1 MPDVNREIKIVI
13 YTLNDCPYC
22 TLAKDLL
29 KKKGASFEERNISDS
44 EELEKEMSERTGR
57 NTLPQ
62 IFIGEKHVG
71 GFDDLNALDKK
82 GELDRLLGIKGE
94 KKLEKWTRLLII
106 GSGPAGL
113 TSAIYAAR
121 ADLEPLVLSGRQP
134 GGQLTTT
141 TEVENYPGFVAGIM
155 GPELMDIMRK
165 QAERFGATFL
175 DKELTDVDVKARPF
189 KVTAEDSRILADC
202 IIIASG
208 ASAQFMGLPAEKELL
223 GHGVSTCATC
233 DAFFFRGRDVAVVGG
248 GDSALEE
255 AIFLTKFATKIYLI
269 HRRDKLRASKIMQ
282 DKAFKNE
289 KITFVWDSVI
299 DDIMGNKADGV
310 KSIKVKNI
318 KSSALS
324 DISCQGVFVAIGH
337 KPNTAPWAG
346 KIELDKAGYIVS
358 SGTKTSVEG
367 IFCAGDVQDHVYRQA
382 VTAAGSGCMAA
393 LDAEKYLESLDN

>member
-1 MPDVNREIKIVI
+1 MPDVNHDIKIVI

-44 EELEKEMSERTGR
+44 EALEKEMSERTGK

-94 KKLEKWTRLLII
+94 KQLEKRTRLLII

-165 QAERFGATFL
+165 QAERFGASFL
-175 DKELTDVDVKARPF
+175 DKELTDVDVTERPF
-189 KVTAEDSRILADC
+189 KVTAEDTKISAEC

-208 ASAQFMGLPAEKELL
+208 ASAQFIGLPAEKELL

-255 AIFLTKFATKIYLI
+255 AMFLTKFATKVYLI

-289 KITFVWDSVI
+289 KITFVWDSAVE
-299 DDIMGNKADGV
+299 DIMGNKADGV

-318 KSSALS
+318 KSGALS
-324 DISCQGVFVAIGH
+324 ELSCQGVFVAIGH
-337 KPNTAPWAG
+337 KPNTAPWAE

-358 SGTKTSVEG
+358 RGTKSSVEG

-382 VTAAGSGCMAA
+382 ITAAGSGCMAA
-393 LDAEKYLESLDN
+393 LDAEKYLESLT